1 MIQRI
6 QSIWLILAALCGFL
20 LSQTPLFVA
29 RLANQVI
36 KRLLATE
43 SLLVFAVAMGTSLLA
58 VFCIF
63 LFKNRNLQFKL
74 TITGVLLSVA
84 LVALEVWQVE
94 AFRTANANLLKG
106 SYYWGALLPM
116 LMVIF
121 FILASR
127 GIYKDERLVKSLNR
141 LR

>member
-6 QSIWLILAALCGFL
+6 QTIWLILAAACGFML
-20 LSQTPLFVA
+20 TQLPLFVG
-29 RLANQVI
+29 RLSNQII

-43 SLLVFAVAMGTSLLA
+43 SLLLFAVSIGTALLA
-58 VFCIF
+58 AACIF
-63 LFKNRNLQFKL
+63 LFRNRNLQFKL
-74 TITGVLLSVA
+74 TVTGVLLSIG
-84 LVALEVWQVE
+84 LIALEVWQVE
-94 AFRTANANLLKG
+94 AFKTSNTLLKG

-116 LMVIF
+116 LMVVF
-121 FILASR
+121 FVLASR